1 MKRLFSKATLL
12 AFAAAF
18 SLASCLSDGDDTI
31 VLEDGN
37 ATGIPSDDKADP
49 NPQVGSSTTTIP
61 NVSYTVEPSG
71 NDAIVR
77 LDMTGIQDASTLDW
91 LRLIGTAQDGQNIWV
106 EVDGKPKGIS
116 VYNNADDADDSNIKV
131 DLVFTVDNSGS
142 MSEEADAI
150 ARDIKSWTEKL
161 EASNLDIRFACVG
174 YSEYGKINGAINL
187 TDADELKEYLD
198 RNTGTYRTVGFY
210 GSDAVKLQN
219 AASSYSVSDEC
230 GGMAL
235 RYADRNID
243 FRTGAN
249 RIYVNFTD
257 EPNQTGGYSGNF
269 SVEFVNDQT
278 NWNTSQ
284 GTIHTVYSASPNFT
298 ESSTNEKPW
307 RLSEYTGGTT
317 LYANSDFSD
326 VSLSSLPVTGAMTHS
341 YIIKFLATSDMADG
355 LHEVLVTIQSKDG
368 TVRTEKLFVNVD
380 FNNE

>member
-249 RIYVNFTD
+249 RISVNFTD
-257 EPNQTGGYSGNF
+257 EPNQPGGNSNYST
-269 SVEFVNDQT
+269 EFFKSQS
-278 NWNTSQ
+278 NWSTVQ
-284 GTIHTVYSASPNFT
+284 GTVHTVFSGSKSFSG
-298 ESSTNEKPW
+298 EQPW
-307 RLSEYTGGTT
+307 KISEYTGGTV
-317 LYANSDFSD
+317 LYASSNFSG
-326 VSLSSLPVTGAMTHS
+326 VTLESMPVTGARLNSSVIRFTNVREFMDGQPHEVKITILS
-341 YIIKFLATSDMADG
+341 ADG
-355 LHEVLVTIQSKDG
+355 KTRAE
-368 TVRTEKLFVNVD
+368 RTFYIVFGNLTA
-380 FNNE
+380 